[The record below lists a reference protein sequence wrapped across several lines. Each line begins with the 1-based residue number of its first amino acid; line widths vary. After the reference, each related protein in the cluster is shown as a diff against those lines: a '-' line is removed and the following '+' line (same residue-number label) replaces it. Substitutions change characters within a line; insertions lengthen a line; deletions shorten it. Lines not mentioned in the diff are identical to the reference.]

1 MKTFIKT
8 MVLGAAFML
17 LMLIGDLQFTPT
29 PRVGLFSEAHAVA
42 GVRRRTRRRTAV
54 VVHSADQAAAA
65 NAAAAATPA
74 PAAAATVPGA
84 LPLGSIATTLPAGC
98 TPVTAGGVE
107 YQHCGAD
114 YYRATFQANNLVYV
128 TAKP

>member
-1 MKTFIKT
+1 MKTIIKT
-8 MVLGAAFML
+8 AVLGTAFML
-17 LMLIGDLQFTPT
+17 LMLIGDIQFTPT
-29 PRVGLFSEAHAVA
+29 LRVGMFSDAHAIA

-54 VVHSADQAAAA
+54 VVHSADEA

-74 PAAAATVPGA
+74 PAPAAAAAAPGA
-84 LPLGSIATTLPAGC
+84 LPLGSVASTLPAGC

-128 TAKP
+128 TAQP